1 MGLRPSPR
9 GEKSLVMGQIAR
21 RAAITTIVVIA
32 IVATALALWHLK
44 LLVGLIFFGIT
55 IAAAMRPGIEWLAR
69 HRVPAPAGVAIHYL
83 VIVGVI
89 ALFLWLVVPPAVK
102 QTTQAIGSVPTS
114 ASDLKREA
122 KKSTGI
128 KHDILVAVQ
137 KRLKKLPSVSGL
149 VHPAISI
156 TKTAFEVLI
165 GIFFAFAT
173 AAYWIFERD
182 RAIALVTSMVSRP
195 RRRVVRDTW
204 LLIDLKLGAFIRGQL
219 LLVGFVAIVLSLAFW
234 AIGLPYW
241 LLIGIGAGVVELVPV
256 IGPLTAGGLAV
267 GVGLTQSWHLALFAG
282 LCVLGVRLL
291 EDYIVVP
298 KVLGHAV
305 GLSPLVVLISVTAI
319 GLLLGG
325 IFVLIAIPIA
335 ATLSTLVDVIVHD
348 KDPAEET
355 VPTVLFPAQDA

>member
-1 MGLRPSPR
+1 
-9 GEKSLVMGQIAR
+9 MGQIAR

-241 LLIGIGAGVVELVPV
+241 LLIGIGAGVVELVPL

-325 IFVLIAIPIA
+325 IFVLIAIPVA

>member
-1 MGLRPSPR
+1 
-9 GEKSLVMGQIAR
+9 MGQIAR

-165 GIFFAFAT
+165 GIFFVFAV

-182 RAIALVTSMVSRP
+182 RTIALVQSMLP
-195 RRRVVRDTW
+195 RKHRRVTRDTW
-204 LLIDLKLGAFIRGQL
+204 VLIDQKLGAFVRGQL
-219 LLVGFVAIVLSLAFW
+219 ILIVFVAVVLSTGFF

-241 LLIGIGAGVVELVPV
+241 LLIGAFAGVVEIVPV
-256 IGPLTAGGLAV
+256 IGPLAAGALAI
-267 GVGLTQSWHLALFAG
+267 GVGLTQSWHMALFAG
-282 LCVLGVRLL
+282 LIVLAVRQF
-291 EDYIVVP
+291 EDYVVVP
-298 KVLGHAV
+298 RVLGHAT
-305 GLSPLVVLISVTAI
+305 GLSPLVVLFSVAAI
-319 GLLLGG
+319 GILFGGFYVLL
-325 IFVLIAIPIA
+325 AIPLTA
-335 ATLSTLVDVIVHD
+335 VLATLIDVVVRD
-348 KDPAEET
+348 VEPSEQD
-355 VPTVLFPAQDA
+355 VPTVLFPGAKEEAAP

>member
-1 MGLRPSPR
+1 
-9 GEKSLVMGQIAR
+9 MGQVAR
-21 RAAITTIVVIA
+21 RTAVTTIVVIA
-32 IVATALALWHLK
+32 LVATALALWHLK
-44 LLVGLIFFGIT
+44 LLVGLIFFGFT
-55 IAAAMRPGIEWLAR
+55 IAAAMRPGVDWLAR
-69 HRVPAPAGVAIHYL
+69 HRVPAGFGVAIHYL
-83 VIVGVI
+83 AIAGVI
-89 ALFLWLVVPPAVK
+89 ALFLWLVVPPAVN

-114 ASDLKREA
+114 SSALKKA
-122 KKSTGI
+122 ANQSTGI
-128 KHDILVAVQ
+128 KHQILVGIQ
-137 KRLKKLPSVSGL
+137 KRLKKLPSATSL
-149 VHPAISI
+149 VHPALTI
-156 TKTAFEVLI
+156 TRTAFEVLI
-165 GIFFAFAT
+165 GIFFVFAT

-182 RAIALVTSMVSRP
+182 RAIRLVTSMVPRP
-195 RRRVVRDTW
+195 KRKVVRDTW
-204 LLIDLKLGAFIRGQL
+204 ILIDLKLGAFIRGQL
-219 LLVGFVAIVLSLAFW
+219 LLVGFVATLLSVLFW

-256 IGPLTAGGLAV
+256 VGPISAGALAV
-267 GVGLTQSWHLALFAG
+267 GVGLTQSVHLALFAG

-305 GLSPLVVLISVTAI
+305 GLSPLVVLISVTAT

-355 VPTVLFPAQDA
+355 VPTVLFPAQDVERG